1 MINLED
7 YFEKG
12 YSITTLSNDILP
24 KLWLEIYG
32 VNWISDNSSVY
43 KSTPEW
49 YVPTR
54 IYQEL
59 EEDGEEQNLVERAY
73 GDDLIKNAPDSLKQI
88 ANEIIHQRYFDPL
101 RSLKHK
107 STLKYLHL
115 WNGSEDIP
123 WHMDTIDSS
132 DTLIFIYLT
141 EELFWQ
147 SEWGGSLGIR
157 KELNNAVMYETT
169 VLPNSGTMVI
179 INNTNPLIKHKVW
192 SLQSK
197 EVNRY
202 TFSMCFTWE

>member
-1 MINLED
+1 
-7 YFEKG
+7 
-12 YSITTLSNDILP
+12 
-24 KLWLEIYG
+24 
-32 VNWISDNSSVY
+32 
-43 KSTPEW
+43 
-49 YVPTR
+49 
-54 IYQEL
+54 
-59 EEDGEEQNLVERAY
+59 
-73 GDDLIKNAPDSLKQI
+73 
-88 ANEIIHQRYFDPL
+88 
-101 RSLKHK
+101 
-107 STLKYLHL
+107 
-115 WNGSEDIP
+115 
-123 WHMDTIDSS
+123 MDTIDSS